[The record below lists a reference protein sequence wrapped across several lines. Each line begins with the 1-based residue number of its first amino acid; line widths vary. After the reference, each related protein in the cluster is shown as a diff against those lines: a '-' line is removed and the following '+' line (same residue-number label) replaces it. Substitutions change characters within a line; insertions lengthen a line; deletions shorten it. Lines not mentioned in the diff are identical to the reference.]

1 VRLAPTLV
9 AALAC
14 ALAIAAGTSS
24 AGVAPAGA
32 VGALAVSPH
41 GGRVL
46 VGIDGARPGSWLFAS
61 DDGGATWQKA
71 RGVAGAAGVT
81 ALAFAPSNPAV
92 AYAAVIVR
100 RAGHLGSGFYASGD
114 AGSNWRATTWK
125 STVGIF
131 HRSLPAAV
139 DTIVIDPQ
147 RPRTVYAITHGV
159 LRRSL
164 DGGASWVVARAAL
177 PPTLDITSDRTQ
189 QLAAGR
195 AGTLYYATGLPAGPG
210 QVYRSLDHGDSWQP
224 AGRGLPAVVPGWG
237 LLALASDATRAGV
250 VYAATGRG
258 LYATVDS
265 GRSWTRALAD
275 PSTAVA
281 SARSAGGPVVVIASQ
296 ARGLLERVGAAG
308 LWKGLREP
316 PGGLSSFVLDPA
328 DAARI
333 YGAAYTEND
342 PALSACA
349 TLWASG
355 DAGAMWT
362 SAGGSLPLVRKHC
375 SR

>member
-14 ALAIAAGTSS
+14 APVLALATSS
-24 AGVAPAGA
+24 AAVAPEGA
-32 VGALAVSPH
+32 VGALAVSPQ

-61 DDGGATWQKA
+61 DDAGATWQKA

-81 ALAFAPSNPAV
+81 ALAFAPGRPAI
-92 AYAAVIVR
+92 AYAAVITR
-100 RAGHLGSGFYASGD
+100 RSGHLGSGFFASSDG
-114 AGSNWRATTWK
+114 GSSWHATAWK

-131 HRSLPAAV
+131 RRQLPAAV
-139 DTIVIDPQ
+139 DTIVIDPHQ
-147 RPRTVYAITHGV
+147 PRTVYAVTHGV

-164 DGGASWVVARAAL
+164 DGGASWAVARAGL

-195 AGTLYYATGLPAGPG
+195 GGTLYYATGLRTGSG
-210 QVYRSLDHGDSWQP
+210 QVYRSVDHGGSWQP
-224 AGRGLPAVVPGWG
+224 AGRGLPAVVPGWA
-237 LLALASDATRAGV
+237 LLALASDAGRAGV

-258 LYATVDS
+258 LYVTTDS
-265 GRSWTRALAD
+265 GRAWRRALAD

-281 SARSAGGPVVVIASQ
+281 GGKRAGRDVVVVATQ
-296 ARGLLERVGAAG
+296 KRGLVERVGETGA
-308 LWKGLREP
+308 WKRLPEP

-328 DAARI
+328 DATRI

-342 PALSACA
+342 PTLSACA
-349 TLWASG
+349 TLWASS
-355 DAGAMWT
+355 DAGTTWR
-362 SAGGSLPLVRKHC
+362 SAGAALPLVRKNC
-375 SR
+375 S